1 MDSDA
6 RAIMLLASALIIG
19 AILEQ
24 VVQDE
29 ATAIGLS
36 DTELMLLGAGAGA
49 LVRRAARRWGR
60 PGAIDGGFRS

>member
-1 MDSDA
+1 MGNTGRSVV
-6 RAIMLLASALIIG
+6 LLGAALVVG
-19 AILEQ
+19 AVLEQ

-60 PGAIDGGFRS
+60 IGSETHT